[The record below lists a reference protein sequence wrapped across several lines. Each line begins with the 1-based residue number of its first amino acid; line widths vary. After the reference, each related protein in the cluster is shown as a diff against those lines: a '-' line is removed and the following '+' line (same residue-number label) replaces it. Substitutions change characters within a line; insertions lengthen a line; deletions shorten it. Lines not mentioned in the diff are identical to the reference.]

1 MIDWHCHLLPAL
13 DDGPASVT
21 EAVELATALHAAGF
35 HTVHCTPH
43 YIRGFHDVDNEHVLE
58 AIRQMQG
65 HLQQR
70 GIPLRL
76 LQGREYYLDEFF
88 PDVFADPLTLGE
100 SRLLLV
106 EIPPHADAD
115 FVRKSLFRSV
125 SAGFTP
131 LIAHP
136 ERCRLLDPP
145 EAREANISGFFG
157 IFRRPLPAERRQPAA
172 DERRSSLLQYLRDI
186 GCVFQGNLGS
196 FVGLYGEGVRKV
208 AMAHLASGL
217 YSHFGSDAHSP
228 AGIGRWL
235 RQGLLAVSP
244 GNDTMR

>member
-1 MIDWHCHLLPAL
+1 MIDWHCHLLPAI

-21 EAVELATALHAAGF
+21 EAVELSTALHAAGF
-35 HTVHCTPH
+35 HSVHCTPH

-58 AIRQMQG
+58 AIRQMQKQ
-65 HLQQR
+65 LEQR
-70 GIPLRL
+70 GVPLRL
-76 LQGREYYLDEFF
+76 LKGREYYLDEFF
-88 PDVFADPLTLGE
+88 PDVLADPLTLGE

-115 FVRKSLFRSV
+115 FVRSSLFQAV
-125 SAGFTP
+125 SAGLVP

-145 EAREANISGFFG
+145 EIREAPGNGFFG
-157 IFRRPLPAERRQPAA
+157 FLRRRLPAERQPIPA
-172 DERRSSLLQYLRDI
+172 DGERPTLLQYLRDI
-186 GCVFQGNLGS
+186 GCSFQGNLGS
-196 FVGLYGEGVRKV
+196 FVGLYGEVVRRV

-235 RQGLLAVSP
+235 GQGILAVTP
-244 GNDTMR
+244 DNDTMS